1 MYKFDRTLK
10 INLQKLSQMSAFV
23 PRNSSETAALRG
35 IVEDQPTTRS
45 IVPTPSFQ
53 QMKFR
58 KGAGDYLIN
67 LISVSELHESASLTV
82 RERLLTQGDEYNCQ
96 YLGRE
101 SRLRFPVAECER
113 CMRDGYNISDGS
125 VLFTVVGCKECVRQ
139 NYWTW
144 GSFLPPEQH
153 GLPPVDRD
161 NESHWIPIPCNGSVS
176 GSDEMTNLE
185 LIIDTLQD
193 IWDSHPDY
201 DPPKWRDF
209 FDRTPRHLHM
219 ILCTALQF
227 WTSPDVVKDWYME
240 PGQPMVLQNLY
251 QEWTE
256 SQVYA
261 TEYIL
266 EEEVPDEASTG
277 VGSDEAS
284 DEDESIDRIGNLE
297 PRALFQE
304 DDERERRRTIC
315 REGQAL
321 LDSDGEFNE
330 EKYRQLCNVF
340 MRLHQSV

>member
-1 MYKFDRTLK
+1 
-10 INLQKLSQMSAFV
+10 MSAFV
-23 PRNSSETAALRG
+23 PRTASEMSALRG
-35 IVEDQPTTRS
+35 IVEDQMIARS

-58 KGAGDYLIN
+58 KGAGDFLKH
-67 LISVSELHESASLTV
+67 LISVPEIHQRASYTV
-82 RERLLTQGDEYNCQ
+82 CQRLGTQGQEYDWDDLNQ
-96 YLGRE
+96 Y
-101 SRLRFPVAECER
+101 SRLQFPITECER
-113 CMRDGYNISDGS
+113 CRRDGYHTSNGS
-125 VLFTVVGCKECVRQ
+125 VLFTVIGCKECVQQ
-139 NYWTW
+139 NNWTW
-144 GSFLPPEQH
+144 GSFLPPEQP
-153 GLPPVDRD
+153 GLPPVDRS
-161 NESHWIPIPCNGSVS
+161 NPSHWIPIPCNGIVE
-176 GSDEMTNLE
+176 GDVNEMTNLE
-185 LIIDTLQD
+185 LILDTLHD

-219 ILCTALQF
+219 IVCTALKF
-227 WTSPDVVKDWYME
+227 WTSPDVVKDWCME

-251 QEWTE
+251 QEWKE

-266 EEEVPDEASTG
+266 EDDVSDEAITE
-277 VGSDEAS
+277 VGSDEGATGGD
-284 DEDESIDRIGNLE
+284 DEDIAIDRIGNLE
-297 PRALFQE
+297 PRELFQE